1 MDKLI
6 SNICLAR
13 LNGSVLYMVGI
24 VPGCN
29 ILGRTWEKG
38 VALPTEVPKEGPTE
52 GPCEAFFTLSHQ

>member
-1 MDKLI
+1 
-6 SNICLAR
+6 
-13 LNGSVLYMVGI
+13 MVGI